1 MKTFQEEF
9 LCHYGVPGMKW
20 GVRKQEYRE
29 NRANAKASYKAAKQ
43 KLKAA
48 RKMKK
53 GYVGIKG
60 AAKVRARNK
69 AINKASMNVLN
80 KKAAYNASKK
90 RSDKA
95 AAKAEFNTY
104 RKAMQISGIRNSAAD
119 ARYGGQSTKIYDNVR
134 TQKGK
139 AYADKVEKS
148 VQNHAIAGIVGST
161 AVFAGSVA
169 LQALLNR
176 KRF

>member
-1 MKTFQEEF
+1 MQNYQEEF

-29 NRANAKASYKAAKQ
+29 NRSNAKAAYKGAKK

-48 RKMKK
+48 RKMR
-53 GYVGIKG
+53 GGNVGIKG
-60 AAKVRARNK
+60 LARARAKQK
-69 AINKASMNVLN
+69 AVDKASLNVLN

-90 RSDKA
+90 KSEKS

-104 RKAMQISGIRNSAAD
+104 RKAMQGSGIRGSAAD
-119 ARYGGQSTKIYDNVR
+119 TRSGGRSTKIYDNIK

-148 VQNHAIAGIVGST
+148 VQNHAVGAIIGGTAIAVGGT
-161 AVFAGSVA
+161 V
-169 LQALLNR
+169 LQAMLLN
-176 KRF
+176 KRR